1 MLINAMHSRVK
12 MKCIQSSYK
21 YKNRDDTG
29 KPQLHRRLICIS
41 QDCRTK
47 FMTPN
52 TGRLHL
58 WCLRKDGAIQ
68 DGECFEF
75 WRAFTTW
82 KWTFEEK
89 LITLMV
95 YLKYILNSYV
105 KRKCY
110 FWVYMPF
117 KLWLVT
123 SLLCRH
129 FKPNATSLEMEI
141 TWGVMKLSQSKPSR
155 TTRNSVRELT
165 FYSIP
170 SGWRSKY
177 TYPRIRA
184 KGWLQIPLN
193 FTMSDQKS

>member
-1 MLINAMHSRVK
+1 MRPASHSCIEDLYVSHRIVEQSLWPPILEGCTCDVSGK
-12 MKCIQSSYK
+12 MAQFKMA
-21 YKNRDDTG
+21 NV
-29 KPQLHRRLICIS
+29 L
-41 QDCRTK
+41 
-47 FMTPN
+47 N
-52 TGRLHL
+52 
-58 WCLRKDGAIQ
+58 
-68 DGECFEF
+68 FEEL
-75 WRAFTTW
+75 

-89 LITLMV
+89 LVTLMV

-155 TTRNSVRELT
+155 TTRISVRELT

>member
-1 MLINAMHSRVK
+1 MRPANHS
-12 MKCIQSSYK
+12 CIEDLYVSHRIVEQSLWPPILDGCTCDVS
-21 YKNRDDTG
+21 G
-29 KPQLHRRLICIS
+29 KRIE
-41 QDCRTK
+41 
-47 FMTPN
+47 N
-52 TGRLHL
+52 
-58 WCLRKDGAIQ
+58 GAIQ

-75 WRAFTTW
+75 WRAFTMW

-95 YLKYILNSYV
+95 YLKYILNSCV

-165 FYSIP
+165 FDSIP
-170 SGWRSKY
+170 SGWRSKKY
-177 TYPRIRA
+177 ISEN
-184 KGWLQIPLN
+184 KGEGMVADSN